1 MNIFEAVGGTTLTQ
15 KREKIMAHEP
25 KIGATPTQ
33 RDIERAIAVAHQ
45 MRADHMAKMLRAAAN
60 SVTGLFRRHRVAAD
74 ATS

>member
-1 MNIFEAVGGTTLTQ
+1 
-15 KREKIMAHEP
+15 MAHEP

-45 MRADHMAKMLRAAAN
+45 MRADHMAKMLRAVAN